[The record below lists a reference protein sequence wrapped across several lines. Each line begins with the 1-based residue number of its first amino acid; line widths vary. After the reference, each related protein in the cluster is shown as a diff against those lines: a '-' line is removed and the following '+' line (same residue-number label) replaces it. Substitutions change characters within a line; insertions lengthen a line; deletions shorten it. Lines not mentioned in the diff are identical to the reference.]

1 MRLLNKGLTESVY
14 RRVIKEGSFGDEV
27 GFSYYA
33 SIDEMEDEFTSK
45 LYSFFGMEPSS
56 LSFSKFELHRG
67 TSWTDDNPWM
77 LVELEGID
85 DIVEKVIQEGKDKYP
100 KCYETMQTDDL
111 VIYSS
116 GLEIGRNHGNRS
128 YYDVVCY
135 TTLDRHYLTY
145 QERSEE
151 QNKAIDKQIS
161 DEEDKISAYIASVVK
176 EHYKEL
182 LGIMLDNEGTEDEE
196 EMYESK
202 KVRKSKKLKE
212 SFDNLTLEDL
222 EGMVKNNSDA
232 QVALDD
238 LEQKALSDEV
248 VDLINSKHF
257 NTKDEVIG
265 FLGASDEV
273 EKLRNENINEAA
285 ETEYN
290 IISEDEVEAYL
301 KKNKKYI
308 DTIERLWD
316 QLDKYRPDSPD
327 VDNDFDMVYY
337 DIESYFDNDFY
348 QDGPE
353 GEVEWTEEE
362 FKEYIDYLR
371 DLVKEAKEDYKTRD
385 EDLDES
391 KKVRK
396 SKKLKEATDEE
407 LEKLK
412 KELTHRSKELGYGL
426 GYGDINR
433 LAERIAQTGF
443 FIANDIFTPDD
454 DEYEWEQLNMY
465 LDAKIRDYYKEC
477 GPVKESKKVRKSKKL
492 KESSAK
498 SKKDPVRGYGKYV
511 LDWVNDHGYADEFHK
526 IYSSPKYKNM
536 SDEDRMRA
544 IFDDL
549 ADENGFNGE
558 LFASYNEW
566 LDNEYLEEATIPR
579 NAKRIKVGDF
589 EYSKDGSSWKKNIDP
604 EEMSFGHPVRY
615 GSDFLRSQGDVEV
628 IEVDKDYKPKRTKE
642 YKVLQGNYGSGWD
655 DLVSYDT
662 SDEKQLADL
671 RQNIKDYKENEPQYP
686 HRVITRRMPLDER
699 YFPGAEEQYFC
710 RDCGHAFDEDE
721 LSGVDDDGNDL
732 CPACGSKNIV
742 DTGKVGVDVEPGNQV
757 GLWVNGKVYWEGN
770 RDDVD
775 ETLIMDVADQAS
787 EEDGK
792 TYDYDEV
799 DIRPL
804 DESATP
810 EEVEK
815 VKEMV
820 RNPELGSVGSI
831 EEING
836 KKYYVSDSTFNGYCY
851 KDMDA
856 YYNRPDDVCY
866 ICEGGFDDGE
876 DGKLSVDFVNS
887 KKEELIN
894 WGSISTRNSIFDDVR
909 TKLDY
914 EEFDFTYDDGRVIK
928 SKDFDDKLIEIL
940 ADEVIGMVDWQSV
953 NAYVMEQEDS
963 WLSIIDDYYNN
974 KLGNMNESEET
985 GFTVSPRLPVK
996 LNSLVKFVSDPYN
1009 RELFNSDGIDE
1020 DLISYIKNIQ
1030 RKMFSYSSKEDF
1042 IKDVNEVIEF
1052 VKECKNYFYDAID
1065 LEIFDYLKDLISIV
1079 SGNMNES
1086 AKPKKKKESK
1096 EKKDEKRVVMQQ
1108 GNVTCFKENDG
1119 KFLVFENENDNEV
1132 EYKDQDSAMKDFM
1145 NRVGVDPNGGL
1156 TESKK

>member
-33 SIDEMEDEFTSK
+33 SIDDMEDEFTSK

-56 LSFSKFELHRG
+56 ISFIKFELHRG

-116 GLEIGRNHGNRS
+116 GLELGRNHGNRD

-151 QNKAIDKQIS
+151 QNKSIDKQIS
-161 DEEDKISAYIASVVK
+161 EEEAKISAYIASVVK

-202 KVRKSKKLKE
+202 KVRKSKKLEE

-273 EKLRNENINEAA
+273 EKLRNEELDESQSLRDKYENDEDYVWAEKTSNFKDEEDFRNYLDQFFMKDIDIPFNIFDYDWVILDTDEKKVEPFIEESKKVRKSKKLGEA
-285 ETEYN
+285 
-290 IISEDEVEAYL
+290 SEVEIRAYSDE
-301 KKNKKYI
+301 KI
-308 DTIERLWD
+308 PEDQTI
-316 QLDKYRPDSPD
+316 
-327 VDNDFDMVYY
+327 VYY
-337 DIESYFDNDFY
+337 PDEYGAPGKTVTFAELKEIFADILRKNEYGWVGVDTSKWSKARIDREATCLAREEWFGYWENLKNSYSPY
-348 QDGPE
+348 M
-353 GEVEWTEEE
+353 
-362 FKEYIDYLR
+362 
-371 DLVKEAKEDYKTRD
+371 
-385 EDLDES
+385 DES

-396 SKKLKEATDEE
+396 SKKLVEATDEDM
-407 LEKLK
+407 EKLK
-412 KELTHRSKELGYGL
+412 KELRSRVEDLCGDGEIPKLDKR
-426 GYGDINR
+426 DIN
-433 LAERIAQTGF
+433 AIADRIRKSGF
-443 FIANDIFTPDD
+443 FISNDIFTKDSNR
-454 DEYEWEQLNMY
+454 YEWEQINMF
-465 LDAKIRDYYKEC
+465 LDNEIRKYVKDC
-477 GPVKESKKVRKSKKL
+477 GLENEPKKKL
-492 KESSAK
+492 K
-498 SKKDPVRGYGKYV
+498 
-511 LDWVNDHGYADEFHK
+511 
-526 IYSSPKYKNM
+526 
-536 SDEDRMRA
+536 
-544 IFDDL
+544 
-549 ADENGFNGE
+549 
-558 LFASYNEW
+558 
-566 LDNEYLEEATIPR
+566 
-579 NAKRIKVGDF
+579 
-589 EYSKDGSSWKKNIDP
+589 
-604 EEMSFGHPVRY
+604 
-615 GSDFLRSQGDVEV
+615 
-628 IEVDKDYKPKRTKE
+628 
-642 YKVLQGNYGSGWD
+642 
-655 DLVSYDT
+655 
-662 SDEKQLADL
+662 
-671 RQNIKDYKENEPQYP
+671 
-686 HRVITRRMPLDER
+686 ER

-742 DTGKVGVDVEPGNQV
+742 DTGKVEVDVEPGNQV

-940 ADEVIGMVDWQSV
+940 ADEAIDMVDWQSV

-1030 RKMFSYSSKEDF
+1030 RKIFSYSSKEDF

-1065 LEIFDYLKDLISIV
+1065 LEILDYLKDLISIV

-1108 GNVTCFKENDG
+1108 GNVTCFKENDN